1 MCAIYVFSV
10 GEIFAVLCNLFCN
23 VCTVQCSDIL
33 CSIKCITV
41 MWKCAELCSVEV
53 CIVVQLAQVIPKNTQ
68 QCAVY
73 SIVCRVVECAA
84 SAGYSLMF
92 PISRI
97 APLCHSVNWTAQ
109 LCTQL
114 LLPFYDFA
122 LL

>member
-53 CIVVQLAQVIPKNTQ
+53 CIVVQLAQVIPKSKQ

-97 APLCHSVNWTAQ
+97 ATLCHSVNWTAHS
-109 LCTQL
+109 
-114 LLPFYDFA
+114 A
-122 LL
+122 LNF